1 MRTALRVA
9 GAIFLVVAVLH
20 VLRVIFLVRVLVGSH
35 WIPLRVSAV
44 GAVLTL
50 VLAVWMFMAA
60 NDTRPVR

>member
-9 GAIFLVVAVLH
+9 GSLFLIAAVLH
-20 VLRVIFLVRVLVGSH
+20 VLRVVFLVRILVGSH

-44 GAVLTL
+44 GAVITL